1 MSRLAQSH
9 TLSARRNRCRALLAL
24 LVAVAISAQP
34 ATTVLATSDK
44 VKINNGQSATV
55 DDDIIC
61 EEETL
66 RAILAEEAA

>member
-1 MSRLAQSH
+1 MSRLTQSH
-9 TLSARRNRCRALLAL
+9 TLSARRNRRRALLAL

-34 ATTVLATSDK
+34 ATTSDK
-44 VKINNGQSATV
+44 VKINNGQSVTV

-61 EEETL
+61 EGETL

>member
-9 TLSARRNRCRALLAL
+9 TLSARRNRYRALLAL

-44 VKINNGQSATV
+44 VKINNGQSVTV

-61 EEETL
+61 EGETL

>member
-1 MSRLAQSH
+1 MSRLTQSH
-9 TLSARRNRCRALLAL
+9 TLSARRNRRRALLAL

-44 VKINNGQSATV
+44 VKINNGQSVTV

-61 EEETL
+61 EGETL